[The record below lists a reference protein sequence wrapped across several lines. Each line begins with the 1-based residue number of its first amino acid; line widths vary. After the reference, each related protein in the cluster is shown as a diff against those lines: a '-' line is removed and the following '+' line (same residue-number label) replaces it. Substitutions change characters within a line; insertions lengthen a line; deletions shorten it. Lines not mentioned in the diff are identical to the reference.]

1 MNPALLPLQAQQ
13 NAKMAQDAFADLA
26 GWTSSIKE
34 KDKKLKTSAEKGKK
48 AVDEIRSKRMRKKH
62 VVKGFEILEISLQK
76 LKSFDWLK
84 IFKRQCLV
92 DSDGSEIE
100 SEGEADREEEERL
113 EAAEE
118 YKNIGNEHFK
128 NKRYKEA
135 IESYTMASSLDV
147 SNPTYPGEFISLRN
161 CDLRK

>member
-62 VVKGFEILEISLQK
+62 VVKGFEILEISLRK
-76 LKSFDWLK
+76 LKSF
-84 IFKRQCLV
+84 
-92 DSDGSEIE
+92 
-100 SEGEADREEEERL
+100 
-113 EAAEE
+113 
-118 YKNIGNEHFK
+118 N
-128 NKRYKEA
+128 
-135 IESYTMASSLDV
+135 
-147 SNPTYPGEFISLRN
+147 
-161 CDLRK
+161 